1 MDKEVIVVVEI
12 DGGTNACTDGRVL
25 VTDAVAAS
33 MPANAAAVAAVGR
46 LTIVV
51 LRENEMQIARSAGS
65 SLRLTKDTKSGPL
78 TTQWSRFYVTIPT

>member
-1 MDKEVIVVVEI
+1 MAKAVVVVVEI
-12 DGGTNACTDGRVL
+12 DGATKASTDGRLL
-25 VTDAVAAS
+25 VTDAATAS